1 MAMVSR
7 GIGGLMM
14 VYAVLYLAQYLFS
27 ALYDNPQRVWDVM
40 NVVSGVSILI
50 ALAVNL
56 RWMCSQSDGDT
67 APSTRVGAH
76 ALFYVNAALAV
87 WFFHNWIRLLT
98 LEAGESTSVHHEVVW
113 QLIAMM
119 VPLVLATTG
128 WRLWRGDSRG
138 NRDGRL

>member
-1 MAMVSR
+1 MTMVLR

-14 VYAVLYLAQYLFS
+14 VYAVLYLVQYIFS

-40 NVVSGVSILI
+40 NIVSGVGILI

-56 RWMCSQSDGDT
+56 LGLRSQSAGE
-67 APSTRVGAH
+67 STTLTRAGAH
-76 ALFYVNAALAV
+76 ALFYANAALAV

-98 LEAGESTSVHHEVVW
+98 LEEGESTRVHHEVVW
-113 QLIAMM
+113 QLIAVM

-128 WRLWRGDSRG
+128 WRLWRQEPRQT
-138 NRDGRL
+138 